1 GINAHLKIKERE
13 PLILGRSEAYI
24 GVLIDDL
31 ITKGTDE
38 PYRMFTSRAEYRL
51 LLRQDNADLRLTPKS
66 HELGLASDARMKAV
80 ESKRNTADSLLN
92 YFGETSAAPEEI
104 NKLLDRLGTAKIK
117 QKTKLNKILSRP
129 QVAFS
134 DLKHELPKLAEFVD
148 ALPANEAGAEQA
160 EIQLKYAGYL
170 EREREMVEKMSR
182 LEDIRLHSDFEYASL
197 SSLSSEAREK
207 LTKIKP
213 STIGQASRISGV
225 SPSDISVLM
234 VYLGR

>member
-1 GINAHLKIKERE
+1 
-13 PLILGRSEAYI
+13 
-24 GVLIDDL
+24 
-31 ITKGTDE
+31 
-38 PYRMFTSRAEYRL
+38 
-51 LLRQDNADLRLTPKS
+51 
-66 HELGLASDARMKAV
+66 MKAV

-134 DLKHELPKLAEFVD
+134 DLKRELPKLAEFVD
-148 ALPANEAGAEQA
+148 ALPSNEAGAEQA

-170 EREREMVEKMSR
+170 ERERETVEKMSR
-182 LEDIRLHSDFEYASL
+182 LEDIKLHSDFEYTSL